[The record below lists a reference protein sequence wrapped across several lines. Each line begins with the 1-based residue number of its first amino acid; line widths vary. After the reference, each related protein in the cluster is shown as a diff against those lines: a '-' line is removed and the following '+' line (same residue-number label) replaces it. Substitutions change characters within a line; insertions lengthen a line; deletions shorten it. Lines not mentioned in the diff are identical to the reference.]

1 MSIQAIMAKC
11 QQCGACCEGLIL
23 DADWLDALREPKIVD
38 RGKKMDGNGTLDE
51 LATGW
56 NLTCGNP
63 CPFLTPLLW
72 VNKAGVCDGQ
82 PHRSCSIYRTRP
94 NACLG
99 MIPGG
104 SQCDDCRRR
113 AGLPPLENT
122 EEGKALEKEMED

>member
-1 MSIQAIMAKC
+1 VANPFGLLAEESCSAYYGPNSNRAIPSIQY
-11 QQCGACCEGLIL
+11 
-23 DADWLDALREPKIVD
+23 
-38 RGKKMDGNGTLDE
+38 
-51 LATGW
+51 
-56 NLTCGNP
+56 
-63 CPFLTPLLW
+63 
-72 VNKAGVCDGQ
+72 
-82 PHRSCSIYRTRP
+82 RSCSIYRTRP